1 MRSEYS
7 AHLREDVNSRVQVA
21 LHAKGIVNIG
31 VVAEEV
37 RLRNLAENVALEDIE
52 YLVMHAAQLYG
63 APIEF
68 DGVAGLDM
76 TGFDGCT
83 GVGSRHLPSTNGH
96 NGHLAIEE
104 GSGIATISPDQPLIH

>member
-1 MRSEYS
+1 MRYEYS
-7 AHLREDVNSRVQVA
+7 AHLREDVNSQVQAA
-21 LHAKGIVNIG
+21 LHAKGIVNIS

-63 APIEF
+63 AAIEF

-76 TGFDGCT
+76 TS
-83 GVGSRHLPSTNGH
+83 VGECADAGSSYYPSANGH
-96 NGHLAIEE
+96 HAIED
-104 GSGIATISPDQPLIH
+104 GSDIAAISSGRPLTH